1 MKNKNQLIYFL
12 VIAIIF
18 SNTYMIMKINSLDNE
33 IDSLKREVRFTNNNI
48 QSQIRNLNNDIE
60 EKIKR
65 QNSLIES
72 TSLEIGQINSET
84 LLVPIT
90 FKIVPK
96 EITNN
101 TRVYLDFDGKNLEL
115 KKEYLSYIGKIDF
128 PITKEVIPKIIIKN
142 NGVKYIEENEDIIIN
157 NLREIVLLNIYA
169 DYNGEVKESS
179 NKLDFKGNIHIDY
192 KKDSNGN
199 SIEEIKA
206 LVKVNGDLLK
216 EINMDIYDD
225 FVNFKVNESLN
236 VEDGDIVK
244 IYVLAMDSLGFKYES
259 IIYNYKV
266 GNFSQEEPVYKVEKI
281 VSPNG
286 EIIYDRS
293 MK

>member
-128 PITKEVIPKIIIKN
+128 PITKEVIPKIIIEN